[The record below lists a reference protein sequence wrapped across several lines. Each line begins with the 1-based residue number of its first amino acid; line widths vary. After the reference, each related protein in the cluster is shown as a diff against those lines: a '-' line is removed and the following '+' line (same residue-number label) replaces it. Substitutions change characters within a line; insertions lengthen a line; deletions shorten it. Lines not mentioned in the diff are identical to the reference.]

1 MLEQKPITLILMILM
16 KPMIL
21 MKNMQDSFDE
31 KYTKTK
37 FNSDDDLPL
46 KNAKLHNMIINTI

>member
-1 MLEQKPITLILMILM
+1 MILM

-21 MKNMQDSFDE
+21 MKNMQDSFDVE
-31 KYTKTK
+31 YTKTK
-37 FNSDDDLPL
+37 FNSDDDLSL